1 MPKRSRESLCNFDT
15 KRAKV
20 DSYATHAQK
29 RKFEGEYQ
37 SNKRQRVITEA
48 YVEKLQKDN
57 QLAKAACTEAMVTI
71 DQLQERVRQ
80 LEFLLGVQRSQ
91 MERIRV
97 NNNVTAY

>member
-1 MPKRSRESLCNFDT
+1 MPKRNRESPYELEN

-37 SNKRQRVITEA
+37 SNKRQRVVTED

-57 QLAKAACTEAMVTI
+57 QLAKAACSHAMVTI

-80 LEFLLGVQRSQ
+80 LEFMLGVQRSQ
-91 MERIRV
+91 MERFRL

>member
-1 MPKRSRESLCNFDT
+1 MPKRSRESPSGFDN

-29 RKFEGEYQ
+29 RKFDGEYQ
-37 SNKRQRVITEA
+37 SNKRQRVVTED

-57 QLAKAACTEAMVTI
+57 QMAKQACSHAMVTI

-91 MERIRV
+91 MERFRL